1 MTVEIYTKNWCGYC
15 RMAMALLDQHEIE
28 YKNIDVTSDPEKE
41 QEMIQRS
48 GQRTVPQVFFNNE
61 SIGGFTELANLS
73 AKTDLRELLKG
84 SPSDDS

>member
-15 RMAMALLDQHEIE
+15 RMAMALLDKFDIE
-28 YKNIDVTSDPEKE
+28 YTNIDVTSDPAME

-48 GQRTVPQVFFNNE
+48 GRRTVPQVFFNNE

-73 AKTDLRELLKG
+73 AKTDLRELVKG
-84 SPSDDS
+84 SPSNDS

>member
-1 MTVEIYTKNWCGYC
+1 
-15 RMAMALLDQHEIE
+15 MAMTLLDQHEIE
-28 YKNIDVTSDPEKE
+28 YNNIDVTSDPEKE

-61 SIGGFTELANLS
+61 SIGGFTDLANLS